1 MKNLKNIDSFL
12 LEKKIA
18 VKRRYTENHPAKFVS
33 SSAKVRNALL
43 DSIGDG
49 HLTEEEIVKVLSE
62 INAHKRWLSRNLNLF
77 NISEDQNGVKSY
89 SLSPYGHRIRK
100 ATKVTSITEAL
111 NVPHKE
117 QGKKKV
123 NIFVGRFQP
132 FTLGHVKVFEQM
144 YKKNGHPVVVFLV
157 RGGKPD
163 PEKNPFSE
171 ELQQAMFAEMTK
183 QYPFLEAA
191 FVVPNGAID
200 TLFSTARPAYEPVMW
215 GYGTDRKR
223 AYDAMINK
231 PEYREQLGVDPD
243 FTGFEIGRTD
253 DDISASKVRNAL
265 VIDDQT
271 TFKKMTPKS
280 IHDFY
285 KTLQDTLTPIKES
298 KKMKNLKTLNEFL
311 VIEKDEK
318 EDEAPI
324 VPKVDTSEGT
334 FKEMDVDGET
344 YTAVLSTFDA
354 IGAKQ
359 KAMGKETVGLISLPG
374 DNNVY
379 ELLSKEEGS
388 TEESVNEEYVE
399 VMDPIR
405 MANAM
410 GEIQQAWQQWKNGP
424 LTEPSDIRPA
434 QKELKNWLDRWFK
447 DNIK

>member
-1 MKNLKNIDSFL
+1 
-12 LEKKIA
+12 
-18 VKRRYTENHPAKFVS
+18 
-33 SSAKVRNALL
+33 
-43 DSIGDG
+43 
-49 HLTEEEIVKVLSE
+49 
-62 INAHKRWLSRNLNLF
+62 
-77 NISEDQNGVKSY
+77 
-89 SLSPYGHRIRK
+89 
-100 ATKVTSITEAL
+100 
-111 NVPHKE
+111 
-117 QGKKKV
+117 
-123 NIFVGRFQP
+123 
-132 FTLGHVKVFEQM
+132 
-144 YKKNGHPVVVFLV
+144 VVFLV